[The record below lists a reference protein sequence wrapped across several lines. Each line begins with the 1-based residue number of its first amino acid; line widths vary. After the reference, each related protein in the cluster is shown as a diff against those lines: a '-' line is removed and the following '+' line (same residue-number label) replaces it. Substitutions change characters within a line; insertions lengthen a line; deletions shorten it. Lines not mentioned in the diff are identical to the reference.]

1 MVIAIPWPIAPVGS
15 LFDYSDPVVVAAVAV
30 AAVRNIFHL
39 RIVSIRVT
47 MFLLLLLE

>member
-1 MVIAIPWPIAPVGS
+1 MMMMIAIPWPIAPVGS
-15 LFDYSDPVVVAAVAV
+15 LFDYLVAVAV
-30 AAVRNIFHL
+30 AAVRNKFHL